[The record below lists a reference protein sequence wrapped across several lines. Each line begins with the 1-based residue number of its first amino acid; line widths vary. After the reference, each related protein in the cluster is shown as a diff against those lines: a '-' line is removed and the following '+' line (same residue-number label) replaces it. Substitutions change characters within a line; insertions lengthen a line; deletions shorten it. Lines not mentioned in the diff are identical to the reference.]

1 MTGPLLFTVRI
12 QQKLT
17 LAEDIIGL
25 TLVSPDGS
33 LLPEFEAGAHI
44 DIHLANGMVRQYS
57 LCNSPAQRDH
67 YQLGI
72 LLDPLSRGGSLAI
85 HQTLQ
90 AGDTLTISA
99 PRNLFPLQPSPR
111 YRLFAGGIGIT
122 PILAMAESLQR
133 QGQDFEL
140 HYCARSRSRAAFV
153 DRLQTAAFASRVQ
166 LHFDDDPTTAPLDAP
181 ALLANPDSSHLYVCG
196 PEGFIRHLTETA
208 KACLW
213 ATTQVHYEQ
222 FSAPVTNHEALSN
235 RHAFEL
241 QLASSGQIIPVS
253 ADQSA
258 AQALI
263 AAGVPVAISCE
274 QGICGSCLTAVIDGE
289 PDHQDYFQTE
299 AEKATNNR
307 FTPCCSRAKSRR
319 LVLDI

>member
-1 MTGPLLFTVRI
+1 MLF
-12 QQKLT
+12 
-17 LAEDIIGL
+17 IGHYR
-25 TLVSPDGS
+25 DG
-33 LLPEFEAGAHI
+33 
-44 DIHLANGMVRQYS
+44 
-57 LCNSPAQRDH
+57 
-67 YQLGI
+67 
-72 LLDPLSRGGSLAI
+72 
-85 HQTLQ
+85 
-90 AGDTLTISA
+90 
-99 PRNLFPLQPSPR
+99 
-111 YRLFAGGIGIT
+111 
-122 PILAMAESLQR
+122 
-133 QGQDFEL
+133 
-140 HYCARSRSRAAFV
+140 
-153 DRLQTAAFASRVQ
+153 
-166 LHFDDDPTTAPLDAP
+166 
-181 ALLANPDSSHLYVCG
+181 
-196 PEGFIRHLTETA
+196 
-208 KACLW
+208 
-213 ATTQVHYEQ
+213 
-222 FSAPVTNHEALSN
+222 